1 MRNQDVPFLREDYDI
16 EYLIAHWQARRQNSY
31 LAAIHSVT
39 SSDAL
44 RVRPDDAVEAISPKS
59 ISSQEEVSRPRIP
72 LEGEILVQ
80 AEVVVLGDRTNE
92 GQLIKAVT
100 IAWEEIIKEIALDR
114 EFLNR
119 IPWRKLEELIAG
131 AYEREGWPEVILTPR
146 SGDKGRDIIA
156 TKPGFGSIR
165 IFDQVKAYAPGHK
178 VTAEEIRALLGVLQ
192 IQGNVSK
199 GIVTTTSDFAPG
211 IFEEVRQFMPHRLE
225 LKNGN
230 QLYEW
235 LLQLPVRD

>member
-16 EYLIAHWQARRQNSY
+16 GYLIAHWQARRQNSY

-39 SSDAL
+39 SSDEL
-44 RVRPDDAVEAISPKS
+44 GVRLDNAVQAISPKS

-100 IAWEEIIKEIALDR
+100 IAWEEIIKEIARDR